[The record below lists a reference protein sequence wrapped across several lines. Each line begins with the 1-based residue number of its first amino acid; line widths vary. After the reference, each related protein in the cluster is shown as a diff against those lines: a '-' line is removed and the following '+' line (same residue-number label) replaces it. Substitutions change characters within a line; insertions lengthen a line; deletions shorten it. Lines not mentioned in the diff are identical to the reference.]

1 MTMSQQL
8 INVLTNIPKDVW
20 RDVWCDVLPINRTN
34 MLRLLCKNIKTAIDL
49 IQPFTNIEIT
59 FDISDFKYRITAEK
73 IIKTLK
79 EIEKISIRSSIK
91 KLYLVQCDIKRE
103 LAFQYLTRVIGNCKY
118 IEELNLSNNAINNN
132 GINIIAENLIHCP
145 EIKQIKLGG
154 NYITEFES
162 IRDISNCK
170 KLTLI
175 DINTNMFG
183 DTGAISFANAI
194 VNCENISRIV
204 LNNNNIGPEGI
215 ERLAEVFENLR
226 YLTSINL
233 SSNRLSSTGVTILAR
248 HLIKYLKLFSLDISY
263 NHIGDGGA
271 DNIAYALPYCKSLT
285 NLDLCG
291 NIITDDG
298 ANCFKNVFTQCLV
311 LRYINLDKNKITNE
325 GSDSLAEV
333 LSECPNIRCSRCI

>member
-1 MTMSQQL
+1 MSSNL
-8 INVLTNIPKDVW
+8 ENVLLSIPKDVW
-20 RDVWCDVLPINRTN
+20 RDILPINIIDI
-34 MLRLLCKNIKTAIDL
+34 LRLLCKNIKTAIDL
-49 IQPFTNIEIT
+49 IQPFINIEMT
-59 FDISDFKYRITAEK
+59 FSISDFKYRITAEK
-73 IIKTLK
+73 IIKALK
-79 EIEKISIRSSIK
+79 KIEKISIRSSIK

-103 LAFQYLTRVIGNCKY
+103 SAFRHLGNVIENCNY

-132 GINIIAENLIHCP
+132 GMNIIAEKLIHCP

-183 DTGAISFANAI
+183 DVGAISFANAI

-204 LNNNNIGPEGI
+204 LNNNNIGPDSIG
-215 ERLAEVFENLR
+215 RLAEVFENLR

-233 SSNRLSSTGVTILAR
+233 STNRLGSTGVTILAK
-248 HLIKYLKLFSLDISY
+248 HLKKYSKLFSLDISY
-263 NHIGDGGA
+263 NQIGDGGA
-271 DNIAYALPYCKSLT
+271 DSIAEVLPYCISLA

-291 NIITDDG
+291 NQIGDDG
-298 ANCFKNVFTQCLV
+298 VYCFEKVLSQCLV
-311 LRYINLDKNKITNE
+311 LRYINLDKNKISNE
-325 GSDSLAEV
+325 GSDHLAEV
-333 LSECPNIRCSRCI
+333 LSECPNIICSRCI

>member
-1 MTMSQQL
+1 MSIQL
-8 INVLTNIPKDVW
+8 INVLTDIPKDVW
-20 RDVWCDVLPINRTN
+20 RDVLLINRIDI
-34 MLRLLCKNIKTAIDL
+34 LRVVSKNIKTAIDL
-49 IQPFTNIEIT
+49 IQPFTNIEMT
-59 FDISDFKYRITAEK
+59 FNISDFKYRITAEK
-73 IIKTLK
+73 IIKALK
-79 EIEKISIRSSIK
+79 KIEKISFRCSIK
-91 KLYLVQCDIKRE
+91 NLSLMKCDIKRE
-103 LAFQYLTRVIGNCKY
+103 SAFRYLGNVIENSEY
-118 IEELNLSNNAINNN
+118 IEELNLSNNGIDNN
-132 GINIIAENLIHCP
+132 GMNIIAEKLIHCP

-183 DTGAISFANAI
+183 DVGAISFANAI

-204 LNNNNIGPEGI
+204 LNNNNIGPDSIG
-215 ERLAEVFENLR
+215 RLAEVFENLR

-233 SSNRLSSTGVTILAR
+233 STNRLGSTGVTILAR
-248 HLIKYLKLFSLDISY
+248 HLIKYLQIFSLDISY

-291 NIITDDG
+291 NQITDDG
-298 ANCFKNVFTQCLV
+298 ANCLKNVLTRCF

-333 LSECPNIRCSRCI
+333 LAECPHIMCSRCI

>member
-1 MTMSQQL
+1 MSL
-8 INVLTNIPKDVW
+8 NLENVLLDIPKDVW
-20 RDVWCDVLPINRTN
+20 RDVFVNNRAN
-34 MLRLLCKNIKTAIDL
+34 ILRLVSTNIKNAIDL
-49 IQPFTNIEIT
+49 IKPFTT
-59 FDISDFKYRITAEK
+59 VKLSLDINDFRYRISAEK
-73 IIKTLK
+73 IAKILK
-79 EIEKISIRSSIK
+79 EIELLSNRSSIK
-91 KLYLVQCDIKRE
+91 KISLIKCDIKRE
-103 LAFQYLTRVIGNCKY
+103 ISFNRLKDVIKNCKC
-118 IEELNLSNNAINNN
+118 IEKLNLSYNEINNN
-132 GINIIAENLIHCP
+132 GMNIIAEKLIHCP

-183 DTGAISFANAI
+183 DAGSISFANAI
-194 VNCENISRIV
+194 VNCENISRII
-204 LNNNNIGPEGI
+204 LNNNDIGPNGI
-215 ERLAEVFENLR
+215 KRLAEVFENFR
-226 YLTSINL
+226 YLASINL
-233 SSNRLSSTGVTILAR
+233 SCNRLSSSGVTILAR
-248 HLIKYLKLFSLDISY
+248 HLKKYSKLFSLDISY

-271 DNIAYALPYCKSLT
+271 ENIANVLPNCVSLA

-291 NIITDDG
+291 NQISDDG

-311 LRYINLDKNKITNE
+311 LRNINLDKNKITNE

>member
-1 MTMSQQL
+1 MSLQL

-20 RDVWCDVLPINRTN
+20 RDVLPINRTN
-34 MLRLLCKNIKTAIDL
+34 MLRLVSKNIKNDIDL
-49 IQPFTNIEIT
+49 IQPFTNIEMT
-59 FDISDFKYRITAEK
+59 FNISDFKYRITAEK
-73 IIKTLK
+73 IIKALK
-79 EIEKISIRSSIK
+79 EIIKISFRCSIK

-103 LAFQYLTRVIGNCKY
+103 SAFQHLGNVIEKCKY

-132 GINIIAENLIHCP
+132 GMNIIAEKLIHCP

-154 NYITEFES
+154 NYITEFDS
-162 IRDISNCK
+162 QILTHCK

-183 DTGAISFANAI
+183 DVGAISFANAI

-215 ERLAEVFENLR
+215 ERLTEVFENLR

-233 SSNRLSSTGVTILAR
+233 SSNRLSSTGVTILAK
-248 HLIKYLKLFSLDISY
+248 HLKKYSKLFSLDISY
-263 NHIGDGGA
+263 NQIGDGGA
-271 DNIAYALPYCKSLT
+271 DSIAEVLPYCISLA

-291 NIITDDG
+291 NQIGDDG
-298 ANCFKNVFTQCLV
+298 VYCFEKVLTQCLV

-325 GSDSLAEV
+325 GSDRLAEV
-333 LSECPNIRCSRCI
+333 LSECPNIICSRCI

>member
-1 MTMSQQL
+1 MSLQL

-20 RDVWCDVLPINRTN
+20 RDVLPINRTN
-34 MLRLLCKNIKTAIDL
+34 ILRLISKNIKTAIDL
-49 IQPFTNIEIT
+49 IQPFIDIEMT
-59 FDISDFKYRITAEK
+59 FSISDFKYRITAEK
-73 IIKTLK
+73 IVKALK
-79 EIEKISIRSSIK
+79 KIEKISFYCSIK

-103 LAFQYLTRVIGNCKY
+103 SAFYHLTKVIKNGEY
-118 IEELNLSNNAINNN
+118 IEELNLSNNAINNY
-132 GINIIAENLIHCP
+132 GMNIIAEKLIHCP

-248 HLIKYLKLFSLDISY
+248 RLKKYLKLFSLDISY
-263 NHIGDGGA
+263 NHIGDAGA

-333 LSECPNIRCSRCI
+333 LSECPNIICSRCI

>member
-1 MTMSQQL
+1 MSLSKQF
-8 INVLTNIPKDVW
+8 INVLTDIPKDVW
-20 RDVWCDVLPINRTN
+20 RNVLPINKIDI
-34 MLRLLCKNIKTAIDL
+34 LRLLCKNVKTAIDL
-49 IQPFTNIEIT
+49 IQPFTTIEMT
-59 FDISDFKYRITAEK
+59 FTISDFKYRITAEK
-73 IIKTLK
+73 IIKALK
-79 EIEKISIRSSIK
+79 KIEKISFRCSIT
-91 KLYLVQCDIKRE
+91 KLYLVECDIKRE
-103 LAFQYLTRVIGNCKY
+103 LAFQYLTRVIRNCKY

-183 DTGAISFANAI
+183 DAGAISFANAI
-194 VNCENISRIV
+194 VNCENISRII
-204 LNNNNIGPEGI
+204 LNNNDIGPNGI
-215 ERLAEVFENLR
+215 NRLAEVFENFR

-233 SSNRLSSTGVTILAR
+233 SSNRLSSSGITILAR
-248 HLIKYLKLFSLDISY
+248 HLKKYSRLFSLDISY

-271 DNIAYALPYCKSLT
+271 ENIANVLPNCVLLA

-291 NIITDDG
+291 NQISDDG
-298 ANCFKNVFTQCLV
+298 ANCFKNVFTQCLA
-311 LRYINLDKNKITNE
+311 LRNIIFDKNKITNE

-333 LSECPNIRCSRCI
+333 LSECPNIRCSRSI

>member
-1 MTMSQQL
+1 MSSNL
-8 INVLTNIPKDVW
+8 ENVLLSIPKDVW
-20 RDVWCDVLPINRTN
+20 RDILPINRIDI
-34 MLRLLCKNIKTAIDL
+34 LRLLCKNIKTAIDL
-49 IQPFTNIEIT
+49 IQPFINIEMT
-59 FDISDFKYRITAEK
+59 FSISDFRYRITAEK
-73 IIKTLK
+73 IIKALK
-79 EIEKISIRSSIK
+79 KIEKISIRSSIK

-103 LAFQYLTRVIGNCKY
+103 SAFQYLGKVIENCIY
-118 IEELNLSNNAINNN
+118 IEELNLSNNGINNN
-132 GINIIAENLIHCP
+132 GMNIIAEKLIHCP

-154 NYITEFES
+154 NYITEFNS
-162 IRDISNCK
+162 QILTNCK

-183 DTGAISFANAI
+183 DAGAISFANAI
-194 VNCENISRIV
+194 VNCENISRII
-204 LNNNNIGPEGI
+204 LNNNNIGPDSI

-233 SSNRLSSTGVTILAR
+233 STNRLGSTGVTILAR

-271 DNIAYALPYCKSLT
+271 DSIADVLPYCKSLT

-291 NIITDDG
+291 NQIGDDG
-298 ANCFKNVFTQCLV
+298 VNCFKKVLSQCLV
-311 LRYINLDKNKITNE
+311 LRYINFDKNKISNE

-333 LSECPNIRCSRCI
+333 LSECPNIICSRCI

>member
-1 MTMSQQL
+1 MSLQL

-20 RDVWCDVLPINRTN
+20 RDVLPINRTN
-34 MLRLLCKNIKTAIDL
+34 ILRLISKNIKTAIDL
-49 IQPFTNIEIT
+49 IQPFINIEMT
-59 FDISDFKYRITAEK
+59 FNISDFKYRITAEK
-73 IIKTLK
+73 IVKALK
-79 EIEKISIRSSIK
+79 EIIKISVRCSIK

-103 LAFQYLTRVIGNCKY
+103 SAFQHLRNVIENCKC
-118 IEELNLSNNAINNN
+118 IEELNLSNNAINNH
-132 GINIIAENLIHCP
+132 GINIIAEKLIHCP

-154 NYITEFES
+154 NHITNFES
-162 IRDISNCK
+162 IQVLVNCK

-175 DINTNMFG
+175 DINTNIFG

-204 LNNNNIGPEGI
+204 LNNNDIGPRGI
-215 ERLAEVFENLR
+215 EKLSEVFENLR
-226 YLTSINL
+226 YLTIINL
-233 SSNRLSSTGVTILAR
+233 SSNRLSSYGVSILAR
-248 HLIKYLKLFSLDISY
+248 RLKKYLKLLSLDISY
-263 NHIGDGGA
+263 NQIGDGGA
-271 DNIAYALPYCKSLT
+271 DNIASALPYCKSLT

-291 NIITDDG
+291 NLISDDG

-333 LSECPNIRCSRCI
+333 LSECPNIICSRCI

>member
-1 MTMSQQL
+1 MSLQL
-8 INVLTNIPKDVW
+8 INVLTDIPKDVW
-20 RDVWCDVLPINRTN
+20 RDVLPINRIDI
-34 MLRLLCKNIKTAIDL
+34 LRLVSKNIKTAIDL
-49 IQPFTNIEIT
+49 IQPFTNIEMT
-59 FDISDFKYRITAEK
+59 FNISDFKYRITAEK
-73 IIKTLK
+73 IIKALK
-79 EIEKISIRSSIK
+79 KIIKISLRCSIK

-103 LAFQYLTRVIGNCKY
+103 SAFQHLGNVIEKCKY
-118 IEELNLSNNAINNN
+118 IEELNLSNNAINNY
-132 GINIIAENLIHCP
+132 GMNIIAEKLINCP

-183 DTGAISFANAI
+183 DVGAISFANSI

-233 SSNRLSSTGVTILAR
+233 SSNILSSTGVTILAR

-291 NIITDDG
+291 NVISNDG

-311 LRYINLDKNKITNE
+311 LRYINLDKNKITDE

-333 LSECPNIRCSRCI
+333 LSECPNIICSRCI